1 MSSNKENLKTIILT
15 AIITTIL
22 TVLTQYFLQKNQLAN
37 EQDYWKKRFNIENA
51 NNINNLR
58 IKYIEEISSSIYQL
72 EIQVKEIK
80 ILKDIVEYSKSD
92 EDYKKLNKLLV
103 QYHKDLYALASK
115 MEMASLYFDED
126 VKSEL
131 DKLGKAV
138 TKNFQQKNGELENDT
153 KIIKTDL
160 RFESIEDLRNAKKNT
175 FDLMLQK
182 IHKDMNEQFS
192 N

>member
-22 TVLTQYFLQKNQLAN
+22 TVITQYFLQRNQLAN

-51 NNINNLR
+51 NNVNNLR

-80 ILKDIVEYSKSD
+80 ILKDIVEVSKSD
-92 EDYKKLNKLLV
+92 DDYKELNKLLM
-103 QYHKDLYALASK
+103 QYHKELYALASK
-115 MEMASLYFDED
+115 MEIASLYFDED

-131 DKLGKAV
+131 DKLGKAI
-138 TKNFQQKNGELENDT
+138 TKNFQNKNGELENDS
-153 KIIKTDL
+153 KIIKPDL
-160 RFESIEDLRNAKKNT
+160 RFESIEDLQNAKKNT